1 MPLASG
7 RMAPGGGVSIALL
20 TLTAIPTGGRQT
32 EERINR
38 FALFIG
44 RVGLQEME
52 IH

>member
-1 MPLASG
+1 MPPASG
-7 RMAPGGGVSIALL
+7 RMAPGRGMSIPLL
-20 TLTAIPTGGRQT
+20 TLTALPTGGGQT
-32 EERINR
+32 EERVNR